1 MPTKAQKPAAKAK
14 NTTTTTRSGAAKNST
29 AVSVEPAKM
38 ERAAAMLKVLA
49 HPKRMAIVDL
59 LGREEKLTVTKIYT
73 ELDMPQAIAS
83 QHLITLKDRGVLTS
97 EKSGTK
103 IYYSLLVPH
112 LTDVIRCLEENIAKM

>member
-1 MPTKAQKPAAKAK
+1 MSTPIQKPAKGKDAK
-14 NTTTTTRSGAAKNST
+14 GASLSPAID
-29 AVSVEPAKM
+29 PAKM

-97 EKSGTK
+97 EKAGTK